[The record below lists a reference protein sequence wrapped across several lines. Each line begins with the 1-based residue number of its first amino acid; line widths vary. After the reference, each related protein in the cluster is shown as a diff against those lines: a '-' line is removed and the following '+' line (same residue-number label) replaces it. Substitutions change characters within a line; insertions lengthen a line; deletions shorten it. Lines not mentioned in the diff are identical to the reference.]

1 MIRLGQYTPG
11 NTPIHRLDPR
21 VKIVSVVA
29 LSLIIFGA
37 TPAEIMLL
45 SAFLAAIV
53 FAARLAPVQILEAL
67 RPIIFFIALIFLV
80 HLLFTEGEILLNLA
94 PLPLRITREG
104 LVRGLYFAWQ
114 FAALV
119 IGAAVL
125 TLTTPLSALVEG
137 LDRLLR
143 PLSRVGIPSQDL
155 AIMIAMAL
163 RFMPLLIEEYERLR
177 MAQTARGAD
186 FTTGG
191 IALRS
196 RALVALAVPL
206 LLSALRRGDELALAM
221 EARGFQRGGSRTT
234 LHEFI
239 FFEQDVVA
247 FVILVALIM
256 ADLSLRI
263 AAS

>member
-1 MIRLGQYTPG
+1 MIRLGQYVQG
-11 NTPIHRLDPR
+11 NTLIHRLDPR

-53 FAARLAPVQILEAL
+53 VAARLTPVQILEAL
-67 RPIIFFIALIFLV
+67 RPIMFFIALIFLV
-80 HLLFTEGEILLNLA
+80 HLLFTEGETLLTLA

-125 TLTTPLSALVEG
+125 TLTTPLSALVDG
-137 LDRLLR
+137 IDRLLR

-163 RFMPLLIEEYERLR
+163 RFMPMLIEEYERLR

-239 FFEQDVVA
+239 FFRQDIVA
-247 FVILVALIM
+247 FAILFALIM